1 MIHQRKIIFPAQE
14 KMLIKKFFISPMF
27 LPASLRHLALCSAQK
42 LRGVRGA
49 YHILEVVYVEL
60 WILHALFGQDS
71 EMLAAFYGWFRVSF
85 VVSAVPGC
93 GVLVFIIGS
102 PLYQYV
108 TKSLIVAMCFQLR
121 IRQNQARGR
130 TRQLLNSMRAWR
142 CWG

>member
-60 WILHALFGQDS
+60 WMLHALFGQDS
-71 EMLAAFYGWFRVSF
+71 EMLAAFYGWFR
-85 VVSAVPGC
+85 
-93 GVLVFIIGS
+93 VFIIGS